1 MNTESPFSHSSETLL
16 AQHLNVGLLVPERY
30 ADYRPVVRDAF
41 LFFLRSLPL
50 ERQWAMAR
58 EQLEMPSQAS
68 LTARVFNVLHACPS
82 LHKLGQVLAHD
93 RSLCPELLERLQAL
107 ETMPPQTPISVITR
121 TIRQAI
127 GSPPG
132 LELAPQALAEA
143 SVAVV
148 LPFSWSPPDGG
159 ERREGVF
166 KVLKPGVSETLHQE
180 LDIWTGLGSYLENR
194 CEAYGLPSLKY
205 RDTFEQLRRLL
216 LRETRLDLEQA
227 NLKRAAALYADCP
240 EIRIP
245 RLLPF
250 CTPRLTA
257 MELIPGV
264 KVTEV
269 SNLAEPERRTVAEAI
284 IRNLMARPLW
294 SRDDEAFFHADPHGG
309 NMLLTPDGRVAVL
322 DWSLVTTLDTRQ
334 RSGLVQIVLGALGL
348 DRDSVCRSLSSLAA
362 SPPDQI
368 TLKDTA
374 SRELR
379 RLTSGSIPGF
389 HWLLGLMDRAVSEA
403 GVNFPES
410 LAMYRKALHTLLGVV
425 SDISAACSLDGVLM
439 SSGIQGLVAEWPK
452 RAVSPAHSRD
462 FATPV
467 STSDLAGLVL
477 TSPLLPLK
485 VWNSWWRDLLLED

>member
-1 MNTESPFSHSSETLL
+1 MNTESPFSLSSNTLL
-16 AQHLNVGLLVPERY
+16 ARVLDVGSIVPRRY
-30 ADYRPVVRDAF
+30 AEYRPVIRDAF
-41 LFFLRSLPL
+41 LFFLQSLPL

-58 EQLEMPSQAS
+58 EQLGMPRQAS
-68 LTARVFNVLHACPS
+68 LTARVFNVLHSCPS

-107 ETMPPQTPISVITR
+107 ETMPPQTPTTGINRV
-121 TIRQAI
+121 IRQEI

-132 LELAPQALAEA
+132 LKIAPQALAEA

-148 LPFSWSPPDGG
+148 LPFSWSPPDGS
-159 ERREGVF
+159 EPREGVF
-166 KVLKPGVSETLHQE
+166 KVLKPGVSEILHQE
-180 LDIWTGLGSYLENR
+180 LDTWTRLGSYLEDR
-194 CEAYGLPSLKY
+194 CEAYGLPRLNY
-205 RDTFEQLRRLL
+205 RDTFEQIRRLL
-216 LRETRLDLEQA
+216 MREIRLELEQA

-240 EIRIP
+240 EVRIP

-264 KVTEV
+264 KATEV

-322 DWSLVTTLDTRQ
+322 DWSLVTTLDKRQ

-348 DRDSVCRSLSSLAA
+348 DRDSVCRSLSGLAA
-362 SPPDQI
+362 SPPDQD
-368 TLKDTA
+368 TLKEVA
-374 SRELR
+374 ARELR

-389 HWLLGLMDRAVSEA
+389 QWLLGLMDRAASEA
-403 GVNFPES
+403 GVNFPEP

-425 SDISAACSLDGVLM
+425 TDISETCSVDEVLIN
-439 SSGIQGLVAEWPK
+439 SGIQKLVAEWPQ

-462 FATPV
+462 FATHV
-467 STSDLAGLVL
+467 STSDLTGLVL
-477 TSPLLPLK
+477 TSSLLPLK